1 MTKKS
6 IEEVKF
12 EEAEK
17 LAQWRVS
24 TNSQKKQRSRQM
36 KTIKLLKLQLE
47 NFKGIKELE
56 IDFQD
61 NTAIYGANASG
72 KTTILDAFTWLL
84 FDKDSTNK
92 KDFAIKTLDTEG
104 NAIHKLNHVVTAQLN
119 IDGEQIEL
127 SKKYMEK
134 WTKSKGKLEQELT
147 SHTTEYYID
156 EIKKK
161 ANEYKT
167 FISELLD
174 EELFKL
180 ITNPLYFNEQFDW
193 KKRRAMLI
201 KIAGDVTDTDVISS
215 DNSLADLSAF
225 LGKHSIEDKLI
236 QINEQRKNLR
246 KRLEL
251 IPELVNEATKAKHDV
266 TGLSPSDLSG
276 EIYVIE
282 DQINVYEGE
291 KTVLKNGGIQTEL
304 NKQKASIE
312 LELTKIKANEQ
323 KETQELLMSKKEE
336 IFSEQNKV
344 TDIENKITRMTNCIM
359 QDKGEIET
367 KQRELSKLG
376 MEWDSLQLEQ
386 FDEHRKTCP
395 TCKQEFPADHIS
407 DMVANFNQEKAEKIK
422 ENERLGKDNK
432 AEIVELEIE
441 IATLETDSVLSR
453 KEQKEIRTK
462 IALLDQQ
469 KIELEQ
475 QLKQVEN
482 STTYIEKQAEL
493 EMIEEKLRDE
503 KGSSVTAVAE
513 IQLKI
518 DELQAEVNDLKA
530 DLSKFDS
537 NKKQDKRIQE
547 LEEESAEKSA
557 MYNELEKGLYLIE
570 KFNKAK
576 CNLLEDKI
584 NSKFKYVSFKLFKT
598 QINGGIDEC
607 CETIY
612 NGVPYNSGLN
622 NAARINGGLDI
633 INALTEHVQVI
644 APVFIDNRESVTELI
659 DTESQLVSL
668 IVSESDKNL
677 RVEA

>member
-1 MTKKS
+1 
-6 IEEVKF
+6 
-12 EEAEK
+12 
-17 LAQWRVS
+17 
-24 TNSQKKQRSRQM
+24 M

-56 IDFQD
+56 IDFE
-61 NTAIYGANASG
+61 NSTSIYGANASG
-72 KTTILDAFTWLL
+72 KTTIIDAFTWLL

-92 KDFAIKTLDTEG
+92 KDFAIKTLDMEG
-104 NAIHKLNHVVTAQLN
+104 KVIHKLNHVVTAVLD

-161 ANEYKT
+161 ANEYKS

-201 KIAGDVTDTDVISS
+201 KIAGDVTDQEVIIA
-215 DNSLADLSAF
+215 DGSLKDLSTF

-251 IPELVNEATKAKHDV
+251 IPELVNEATKAKQDT
-266 TGLSPSDLSG
+266 TGLNQSDIKGELS
-276 EIYVIE
+276 VIE
-282 DQINVYEGE
+282 EQIQLIEQE
-291 KTVLKNGGIQTEL
+291 KNVLKSGGIQTEL
-304 NKQKASIE
+304 NKQKANIE

-323 KETQELLMSKKEE
+323 KEVQELLMSKKEE
-336 IFSEQNKV
+336 IFKERNELIDVKNRIGESTFLIQRK
-344 TDIENKITRMTNCIM
+344 
-359 QDKGEIET
+359 QGEIAT
-367 KQRELSKLG
+367 KQQELTKLG
-376 MEWDSLQLEQ
+376 KEWDVLQLEK
-386 FDEHRKTCP
+386 FDEHRKKCP
-395 TCKQEFPADHIS
+395 TCNQDFPAEHLSSMIEK
-407 DMVANFNQEKAEKIK
+407 FNQEKAEKIK
-422 ENERLGKDNK
+422 ENEAAGKSSKAVIEEIEGDIAELSFDNK
-432 AEIVELEIE
+432 ANDLELNNIDSKLEI
-441 IATLETDSVLSR
+441 
-453 KEQKEIRTK
+453 
-462 IALLDQQ
+462 
-469 KIELEQ
+469 LEQ
-475 QLKQVEN
+475 EKKALEHQLEQAEN
-482 STTYIEKQAEL
+482 STTYIEKQSEL

-503 KGSSVTAVAE
+503 KGSSITAVAE
-513 IQLKI
+513 IQIKI
-518 DELQAEVNDLKA
+518 DKLNAEASDLKA
-530 DLSKFDS
+530 DLAKFDS
-537 NKKQDKRIQE
+537 NQKQENRIHE
-547 LEEESAEKSA
+547 LEEEAAEKSA
-557 MYNELEKGLYLIE
+557 VYNELEKGLYLIE
-570 KFNKAK
+570 QFNKAK

-584 NSKFKYVSFKLFKT
+584 NSKFKYVSFKLFKI

-607 CETIY
+607 CETIF

-633 INALTEHVQVI
+633 INALTEHVQVL
-644 APVFIDNRESVTELI
+644 APIFVDNRESVTELI
-659 DTESQLVSL
+659 HTESQLVSL
-668 IVSESDKNL
+668 IVSEKDKNL

>member
-1 MTKKS
+1 
-6 IEEVKF
+6 
-12 EEAEK
+12 
-17 LAQWRVS
+17 
-24 TNSQKKQRSRQM
+24 M

-47 NFKGIKELE
+47 NFKGVKELE

-61 NTAIYGANASG
+61 NTSIYGANASG

-104 NAIHKLNHVVTAQLN
+104 NVIHKLNHVVTAVLN

-134 WTKSKGKLEQELT
+134 WTKSRGKLEQELT

-161 ANEYKT
+161 ANEYKS

-201 KIAGDVTDTDVISS
+201 KIAGDVTDDEVIIA
-215 DNSLADLSAF
+215 DDSLKDLSNF

-251 IPELVNEATKAKHDV
+251 IPELVNEATKAKQDT
-266 TGLSPSDLSG
+266 TGLNPSDIKGELS
-276 EIYVIE
+276 VIE
-282 DQINVYEGE
+282 EQIQLIEQE
-291 KTVLKNGGIQTEL
+291 KNVLKNGGIQTEL
-304 NKQKASIE
+304 NKQKANIE

-336 IFSEQNKV
+336 IFDERNELIDVNNRIGESTFLIQRK
-344 TDIENKITRMTNCIM
+344 
-359 QDKGEIET
+359 QGEIAT
-367 KQRELSKLG
+367 KQQELIKLG
-376 MEWDSLQLEQ
+376 KEWDTLQVER
-386 FDEHRKTCP
+386 FDEHRKSCP
-395 TCKQEFPADHIS
+395 TCGQDFPAEHLNSMIEK
-407 DMVANFNQEKAEKIK
+407 FNQEKAEKIK
-422 ENERLGKDNK
+422 ENEAAGKLSK
-432 AEIVELEIE
+432 AVIEEIEGDIAELSFDIKANELELNNIE
-441 IATLETDSVLSR
+441 SKLE
-453 KEQKEIRTK
+453 I
-462 IALLDQQ
+462 
-469 KIELEQ
+469 LEQ
-475 QLKQVEN
+475 EKIDLEHQLEQAEN
-482 STTYIEKQAEL
+482 STTYIEKQSEL

-503 KGSSVTAVAE
+503 KGSSITAVAE
-513 IQLKI
+513 IQIKI
-518 DELQAEVNDLKA
+518 DKLNAEASDLKA
-530 DLSKFDS
+530 DLAKFDS
-537 NKKQDKRIQE
+537 NQKQENRIQE
-547 LEEESAEKSA
+547 LEEEAAEKGA
-557 MYNELEKGLYLIE
+557 KYDELEMGLYLIE
-570 KFNKAK
+570 RFNKAK

-584 NSKFKYVSFKLFKT
+584 NGKFKYVSFKLFKT
-598 QINGGIDEC
+598 QVNGGIDEC
-607 CETIY
+607 CETIF

-633 INALTEHVQVI
+633 INALTEHVQVL
-644 APVFIDNRESVTELI
+644 APIFVDNRESVTELI

-668 IVSESDKNL
+668 IVSEKDKNL

>member
-1 MTKKS
+1 
-6 IEEVKF
+6 
-12 EEAEK
+12 
-17 LAQWRVS
+17 
-24 TNSQKKQRSRQM
+24 M
-36 KTIKLLKLQLE
+36 KTIKLLKLRLE

-61 NTAIYGANASG
+61 NTSIYGANASG

-104 NAIHKLNHVVTAQLN
+104 NVIHKLNHVVTAILD

-161 ANEYKT
+161 ANEYKS

-201 KIAGDVTDTDVISS
+201 KIAGDVTDAEVMSA
-215 DNSLADLSAF
+215 DNSLKDLSTF

-251 IPELVNEATKAKHDV
+251 IPELVNEATKAKQDT
-266 TGLSPSDLSG
+266 TGLNPSDLSG
-276 EIYVIE
+276 EISVIE
-282 DQINVYEGE
+282 EQIQLIEQE
-291 KTVLKNGGIQTEL
+291 KITLKNGGMQTEL
-304 NKQKASIE
+304 NKQKANIE
-312 LELTKIKANEQ
+312 LELTKIKAKEQ
-323 KETQELLMSKKEE
+323 REVQELLMSKKEE
-336 IFSEQNKV
+336 IFTERDEIINV
-344 TDIENKITRMTNCIM
+344 ENEIAGITFLIQRK
-359 QDKGEIET
+359 QGEIAT
-367 KQRELSKLG
+367 KQQELTRLAK
-376 MEWDSLQLEQ
+376 EWDGLQLEQ
-386 FDEHRKTCP
+386 FDEHCKKCP
-395 TCKQEFPADHIS
+395 TCNQDFPAEHLNS
-407 DMVANFNQEKAEKIK
+407 MMEKFNQEKAEKIK
-422 ENERLGKDNK
+422 ANESAGISNK
-432 AEIVELEIE
+432 ASIDELEADIAELTLDIKNLEMESNTIQSKLE
-441 IATLETDSVLSR
+441 ILE
-453 KEQKEIRTK
+453 
-462 IALLDQQ
+462 QQ
-469 KIELEQ
+469 KLDLEQ
-475 QLKQVEN
+475 QLKQTKN
-482 STTYIEKQAEL
+482 SIEYIEKQAEL
-493 EMIEEKLRDE
+493 ETIEEKLRDE
-503 KGSSVTAVAE
+503 KSSSITAVAE
-513 IQLKI
+513 IQIKI
-518 DELQAEVNDLKA
+518 DKLNAEASDLKA
-530 DLSKFDS
+530 DLAKFDS
-537 NKKQDKRIQE
+537 NQKQENRIQE
-547 LEEESAEKSA
+547 LEEEAAEKGA
-557 MYNELEKGLYLIE
+557 KYDELEMGLYLIE
-570 KFNKAK
+570 RFNKAK

-584 NSKFKYVSFKLFKT
+584 NSKFQYVSFKLFKT
-598 QINGGIDEC
+598 QINGGVEEC

-633 INALTEHVQVI
+633 INALTEHVQVRATI
-644 APVFIDNRESVTELI
+644 FVDNRESVTELI
-659 DTESQLVSL
+659 HTESQLVSL

-677 RVEA
+677 RVGA

>member
-1 MTKKS
+1 
-6 IEEVKF
+6 
-12 EEAEK
+12 
-17 LAQWRVS
+17 
-24 TNSQKKQRSRQM
+24 M

-61 NTAIYGANASG
+61 NTSIYGANASG

-104 NAIHKLNHVVTAQLN
+104 NIIHKLNHVVTAVLN

-134 WTKSKGKLEQELT
+134 WTKSRGKLEQELT

-161 ANEYKT
+161 ANEYKS

-201 KIAGDVTDTDVISS
+201 KIAGDVTDDEVISA
-215 DNSLADLSAF
+215 DDSLKDLSTF

-251 IPELVNEATKAKHDV
+251 IPELVNEATKAKQDT
-266 TGLSPSDLSG
+266 TGLNQSDIKGELS
-276 EIYVIE
+276 VIE
-282 DQINVYEGE
+282 EQIQLIEQE
-291 KTVLKNGGIQTEL
+291 KNVLKSGGIQTEL
-304 NKQKASIE
+304 NKQKANIE

-323 KETQELLMSKKEE
+323 KEVQELLMSKKEE
-336 IFSEQNKV
+336 IFKERNELIDVKNRIGESTFLIQRK
-344 TDIENKITRMTNCIM
+344 
-359 QDKGEIET
+359 QGEIAT
-367 KQRELSKLG
+367 KQQELTKLG
-376 MEWDSLQLEQ
+376 KEWDVLQLEK
-386 FDEHRKTCP
+386 FDEHRKKCP
-395 TCKQEFPADHIS
+395 TCNQDFPAEHLSSMIEK
-407 DMVANFNQEKAEKIK
+407 FNQEKAEKIK
-422 ENERLGKDNK
+422 ENEAAGKSSKAVIEEIEGDIAELSFDNK
-432 AEIVELEIE
+432 ANDLELNNIDSKLEI
-441 IATLETDSVLSR
+441 
-453 KEQKEIRTK
+453 
-462 IALLDQQ
+462 
-469 KIELEQ
+469 LEQ
-475 QLKQVEN
+475 EKKALEHQLEQAEN
-482 STTYIEKQAEL
+482 STTYIEKQSEL

-503 KGSSVTAVAE
+503 KGSSITAVAE
-513 IQLKI
+513 IQIKI
-518 DELQAEVNDLKA
+518 DKLNAEASDLKA
-530 DLSKFDS
+530 DLAKFDS
-537 NKKQDKRIQE
+537 NQKQENRIHE
-547 LEEESAEKSA
+547 LEEEAAEKSA
-557 MYNELEKGLYLIE
+557 VYNELEKGLYLIE
-570 KFNKAK
+570 QFNKAK

-584 NSKFKYVSFKLFKT
+584 NSKFKYVSFKLFKI

-607 CETIY
+607 CETIF

-633 INALTEHVQVI
+633 INALTEHVQVRATI
-644 APVFIDNRESVTELI
+644 FVDNRESVTELI
-659 DTESQLVSL
+659 HTESQLVSL

-677 RVEA
+677 RVGELI

>member
-1 MTKKS
+1 
-6 IEEVKF
+6 
-12 EEAEK
+12 
-17 LAQWRVS
+17 
-24 TNSQKKQRSRQM
+24 M

-56 IDFQD
+56 IDFE
-61 NTAIYGANASG
+61 NSTSIYGANASG

-104 NAIHKLNHVVTAQLN
+104 NVIHKLNHVVTAVLN

-134 WTKSKGKLEQELT
+134 WTKSRGKLEQELT

-161 ANEYKT
+161 ANEYKS

-201 KIAGDVTDTDVISS
+201 KIAGDVTDAEVMSAD
-215 DNSLADLSAF
+215 DSLKDLSIF

-251 IPELVNEATKAKHDV
+251 IPELVNEATKAKQDT
-266 TGLSPSDLSG
+266 TGLNPSDLTG
-276 EIYVIE
+276 ELKVIE
-282 DQINVYEGE
+282 EQIQLIEQE
-291 KTVLKNGGIQTEL
+291 KIVLQNGGIQTEL
-304 NKQKASIE
+304 NKQKANIE

-336 IFSEQNKV
+336 IFDERNELIDVNNRIGESTFLIQRK
-344 TDIENKITRMTNCIM
+344 
-359 QDKGEIET
+359 QGEIAT
-367 KQRELSKLG
+367 KQQELIKLG
-376 MEWDSLQLEQ
+376 KEWDTLQVER
-386 FDEHRKTCP
+386 FDEHRKSCP
-395 TCKQEFPADHIS
+395 TCGQDFPAEHLNSMIEK
-407 DMVANFNQEKAEKIK
+407 FNQEKAEKIK
-422 ENERLGKDNK
+422 ENEAAGKSSK
-432 AEIVELEIE
+432 AVIEETEGDIAELSFDIKANELELNNIE
-441 IATLETDSVLSR
+441 SKLE
-453 KEQKEIRTK
+453 I
-462 IALLDQQ
+462 
-469 KIELEQ
+469 LEQ
-475 QLKQVEN
+475 EKIDLEHQLEQAEN
-482 STTYIEKQAEL
+482 STTYIEKQSEL

-503 KGSSVTAVAE
+503 KGSSITAVAE
-513 IQLKI
+513 IQIKI
-518 DELQAEVNDLKA
+518 DKLNAEASDLKA
-530 DLSKFDS
+530 DLAKFDS
-537 NKKQDKRIQE
+537 NQKQENRIHE
-547 LEEESAEKSA
+547 LEEEAAEKSA
-557 MYNELEKGLYLIE
+557 VYNELEKGLYLIE
-570 KFNKAK
+570 QFNKAK

-584 NSKFKYVSFKLFKT
+584 NSKFKYVSFKLFKI

-607 CETIY
+607 CETIF

-633 INALTEHVQVI
+633 INALTEHVQVL
-644 APVFIDNRESVTELI
+644 APIFVDNRESVTELI
-659 DTESQLVSL
+659 HTESQLVSL
-668 IVSESDKNL
+668 IVSESDENL

>member
-1 MTKKS
+1 
-6 IEEVKF
+6 
-12 EEAEK
+12 
-17 LAQWRVS
+17 
-24 TNSQKKQRSRQM
+24 M

-61 NTAIYGANASG
+61 NISIYGANASG

-92 KDFAIKTLDTEG
+92 KDFAIKTLDTSG
-104 NAIHKLNHVVTAQLN
+104 NVIHKLNHVVTAQLN

-161 ANEYKT
+161 ANEYKA

-215 DNSLADLSAF
+215 DSSLTELSAL

-251 IPELVNEATKAKHDV
+251 IPELVNEATKAKQDV

-282 DQINVYEGE
+282 DQINVYEDE
-291 KTVLKNGGIQTEL
+291 KAVLKTGGLQTEL
-304 NKQKASIE
+304 NKQKANIE

-323 KETQELLMSKKEE
+323 KEVQELLMNKKEE
-336 IFSEQNKV
+336 IFSERNKL
-344 TDIENKITRMTNCIM
+344 TDIENKITRMANCIM
-359 QDKGEIET
+359 QDKGEIAT
-367 KQRELSKLG
+367 KQQELNKLG
-376 MEWDSLQLEQ
+376 TEWDSLQLEQ
-386 FDEHRKTCP
+386 FDEHRMTCP
-395 TCKQEFPADHIS
+395 TCKQEFPAEQINELIS
-407 DMVANFNQEKAEKIK
+407 RFNQEKAEKIK
-422 ENERLGKDNK
+422 ENERLGKETKTKIN
-432 AEIVELEIE
+432 ELENEIE
-441 IATLETDSVLSR
+441 SLETDIENCR
-453 KEQKEIRTK
+453 KEQEAFQTNLE
-462 IALLDQQ
+462 LLEQQ
-469 KIELEQ
+469 KIELD
-475 QLKQVEN
+475 QLLQQVEN

-644 APVFIDNRESVTELI
+644 APIFVDNRESVTELI
-659 DTESQLVSL
+659 DTESQLISL

>member
-1 MTKKS
+1 
-6 IEEVKF
+6 
-12 EEAEK
+12 
-17 LAQWRVS
+17 
-24 TNSQKKQRSRQM
+24 M

-47 NFKGIKELE
+47 NFKGVKELE

-61 NTAIYGANASG
+61 NTSIYGANASG

-104 NAIHKLNHVVTAQLN
+104 NVIHKLNHVVTAVLN

-134 WTKSKGKLEQELT
+134 WTKSRGKPEQELT

-161 ANEYKT
+161 ANEYKS

-201 KIAGDVTDTDVISS
+201 KIAGDVTDAEVMSAD
-215 DNSLADLSAF
+215 DSLKDLSIF

-251 IPELVNEATKAKHDV
+251 IPELVNEATKAKQDV
-266 TGLSPSDLSG
+266 TGLNPSDIKGELS
-276 EIYVIE
+276 VIE
-282 DQINVYEGE
+282 EQIQLIEQE
-291 KTVLKNGGIQTEL
+291 KISLKNGGIQTEL
-304 NKQKASIE
+304 NKQKANIE

-336 IFSEQNKV
+336 IFKERNELIDVKNRIGESTFLIQRK
-344 TDIENKITRMTNCIM
+344 
-359 QDKGEIET
+359 QGEIAT
-367 KQRELSKLG
+367 KQQELTKLG
-376 MEWDSLQLEQ
+376 KEWDVLQLEK
-386 FDEHRKTCP
+386 FDEHRKKCP
-395 TCKQEFPADHIS
+395 TCNQDFPAEHLSSMIEK
-407 DMVANFNQEKAEKIK
+407 FNQEKAEKIK
-422 ENERLGKDNK
+422 ENEAAGKSSKAVIEEIEGDIAELSFDNK
-432 AEIVELEIE
+432 ANDLELNNIDSKLEI
-441 IATLETDSVLSR
+441 
-453 KEQKEIRTK
+453 
-462 IALLDQQ
+462 
-469 KIELEQ
+469 LEQ
-475 QLKQVEN
+475 EKKALEHQLEQAEN
-482 STTYIEKQAEL
+482 STTYIEKQSEL

-503 KGSSVTAVAE
+503 KGSSINAVAE
-513 IQLKI
+513 IQIKI
-518 DELQAEVNDLKA
+518 DKLNAEASDLKA
-530 DLSKFDS
+530 DLAKFDS
-537 NKKQDKRIQE
+537 NQKQENRIQE
-547 LEEESAEKSA
+547 LEEEAAEKGA
-557 MYNELEKGLYLIE
+557 KYDELEMGLYLIE
-570 KFNKAK
+570 RFNKAK

-633 INALTEHVQVI
+633 INALTEHVQVRATI
-644 APVFIDNRESVTELI
+644 FVDNRESVTELI

-668 IVSESDKNL
+668 IVSERDKNL

>member
-1 MTKKS
+1 
-6 IEEVKF
+6 
-12 EEAEK
+12 
-17 LAQWRVS
+17 
-24 TNSQKKQRSRQM
+24 M

-61 NTAIYGANASG
+61 NTSIYGANASG

-104 NAIHKLNHVVTAQLN
+104 NVIHKLNHVVTAVLN

-134 WTKSKGKLEQELT
+134 WTKSRGKPEQELT

-161 ANEYKT
+161 ANEYKS

-201 KIAGDVTDTDVISS
+201 KIAGDVTDAEVMSAD
-215 DNSLADLSAF
+215 DSLKDLSIF

-251 IPELVNEATKAKHDV
+251 IPELVNEATKAKQDV
-266 TGLSPSDLSG
+266 TGLNPSDIKGELS
-276 EIYVIE
+276 VIE
-282 DQINVYEGE
+282 EQIQLIEQE
-291 KTVLKNGGIQTEL
+291 KISLKNGGIQTEL
-304 NKQKASIE
+304 NKQKANIE

-336 IFSEQNKV
+336 IFKERNELIDVKNRIGESTFLIQRK
-344 TDIENKITRMTNCIM
+344 
-359 QDKGEIET
+359 QGEIAT
-367 KQRELSKLG
+367 KQQELTKLG
-376 MEWDSLQLEQ
+376 KEWDVLQLEK
-386 FDEHRKTCP
+386 FDEHRKKCP
-395 TCKQEFPADHIS
+395 TCNQDFPAEHLSSMIEK
-407 DMVANFNQEKAEKIK
+407 FNQEKAEKIK
-422 ENERLGKDNK
+422 ENEAAGKSSKAVIEEIEGDIAELSFDNK
-432 AEIVELEIE
+432 ANDLELNNIDSKLEI
-441 IATLETDSVLSR
+441 
-453 KEQKEIRTK
+453 
-462 IALLDQQ
+462 
-469 KIELEQ
+469 LEQ
-475 QLKQVEN
+475 EKKALEHQLEQAEN
-482 STTYIEKQAEL
+482 STTYIEKQSEL

-503 KGSSVTAVAE
+503 KGSSITAVAE
-513 IQLKI
+513 IQIKI
-518 DELQAEVNDLKA
+518 DKLNAEASDLKA
-530 DLSKFDS
+530 DLAKFDS
-537 NKKQDKRIQE
+537 NQKQENRIQE
-547 LEEESAEKSA
+547 LEEEAAEKGTK
-557 MYNELEKGLYLIE
+557 YDELEMGLYLIE
-570 KFNKAK
+570 RFNKAK

-633 INALTEHVQVI
+633 INALTEHVQVL
-644 APVFIDNRESVTELI
+644 APIFVDNRESVTELI

-668 IVSESDKNL
+668 IVSEKDKNL

>member
-1 MTKKS
+1 
-6 IEEVKF
+6 
-12 EEAEK
+12 
-17 LAQWRVS
+17 
-24 TNSQKKQRSRQM
+24 M

-61 NTAIYGANASG
+61 NTSIYGANASG

-104 NAIHKLNHVVTAQLN
+104 NIIHKLNHVVTAVLN

-134 WTKSKGKLEQELT
+134 WTKSRGKLEQELT

-161 ANEYKT
+161 ANEYKS

-201 KIAGDVTDTDVISS
+201 KIAGDVTDDEVISA
-215 DNSLADLSAF
+215 DDSLKDLSTF

-251 IPELVNEATKAKHDV
+251 IPELINEATKAKQDT
-266 TGLSPSDLSG
+266 TGLNQSDIKGELS
-276 EIYVIE
+276 VIE
-282 DQINVYEGE
+282 EQIQLIEQE
-291 KTVLKNGGIQTEL
+291 KNVLKSGGIQTEL
-304 NKQKASIE
+304 NKQKANIE

-323 KETQELLMSKKEE
+323 KEVQELLMSKKEE
-336 IFSEQNKV
+336 IFKERNELIDVKNRIGESTFLIQRK
-344 TDIENKITRMTNCIM
+344 
-359 QDKGEIET
+359 QGEIAT
-367 KQRELSKLG
+367 KQQELTKLG
-376 MEWDSLQLEQ
+376 KEWDVLQLEK
-386 FDEHRKTCP
+386 FDEHRKKCP
-395 TCKQEFPADHIS
+395 TCNQDFPAEHLSSMIEK
-407 DMVANFNQEKAEKIK
+407 FNQEKAEKIK
-422 ENERLGKDNK
+422 ENEAAGKSSKAVIEEIEGDIAELSFDNK
-432 AEIVELEIE
+432 ANDLELNNIDSKLEI
-441 IATLETDSVLSR
+441 
-453 KEQKEIRTK
+453 
-462 IALLDQQ
+462 
-469 KIELEQ
+469 LEQ
-475 QLKQVEN
+475 EKKALEHQLEQAEN
-482 STTYIEKQAEL
+482 STTYIEKQSEL

-503 KGSSVTAVAE
+503 KGSSITAVAE
-513 IQLKI
+513 IQIKI
-518 DELQAEVNDLKA
+518 DKLNAEASDLKA
-530 DLSKFDS
+530 DLAKFDS
-537 NKKQDKRIQE
+537 NQKQENRIHE
-547 LEEESAEKSA
+547 LEEEAAEKSA
-557 MYNELEKGLYLIE
+557 VYNELEKGLYLIE
-570 KFNKAK
+570 QFNKSK

-607 CETIY
+607 CETVY
-612 NGVPYNSGLN
+612 SGVPYNSGLN

-633 INALTEHVQVI
+633 INALTEHVQTRATIFV
-644 APVFIDNRESVTELI
+644 DNRESVTELI

>member
-1 MTKKS
+1 
-6 IEEVKF
+6 
-12 EEAEK
+12 
-17 LAQWRVS
+17 
-24 TNSQKKQRSRQM
+24 M
-36 KTIKLLKLQLE
+36 KTIKLLKVQLE

-61 NTAIYGANASG
+61 NTSIYGANASG

-92 KDFAIKTLDTEG
+92 KDFAIKTLGAEG
-104 NAIHKLNHVVTAQLN
+104 NVIHKLNHVVTAV
-119 IDGEQIEL
+119 IDVDDEQVEL

-134 WTKSKGKLEQELT
+134 WTKSRGKLEQELT

-161 ANEYKT
+161 ANEYKS

-201 KIAGDVTDTDVISS
+201 KIAGDVTDAEVMSAD
-215 DNSLADLSAF
+215 DSLKDLRIF

-251 IPELVNEATKAKHDV
+251 IPELVNEASKAKQDT
-266 TGLSPSDLSG
+266 TGLNPSDLSG
-276 EIYVIE
+276 ELTVIE
-282 DQINVYEGE
+282 EQIQLIEQE
-291 KTVLKNGGIQTEL
+291 KITLKNGGIQTEL
-304 NKQKASIE
+304 NKQKANIE

-323 KETQELLMSKKEE
+323 KEVQEQLMNKKEE
-336 IFSEQNKV
+336 IFTERNGLKNV
-344 TDIENKITRMTNCIM
+344 EN
-359 QDKGEIET
+359 EIVESAFLIQRKQEELAT
-367 KQRELSKLG
+367 KHQELIKLG
-376 MEWDSLQLEQ
+376 NEWDTLQVER
-386 FDEHRKTCP
+386 FDEHRKSCP
-395 TCKQEFPADHIS
+395 TCGQDFPSNHLNSMIEK
-407 DMVANFNQEKAEKIK
+407 FNQEKAEKIK
-422 ENERLGKDNK
+422 ANELAGKSTKDEINQIETDITEIEFKINNQYKNK
-432 AEIVELEIE
+432 QTEFQSKLEI
-441 IATLETDSVLSR
+441 
-453 KEQKEIRTK
+453 
-462 IALLDQQ
+462 LDQQ
-469 KIELEQ
+469 KAELES

-482 STTYIEKQAEL
+482 STTYIEKQSEL

-503 KGSSVTAVAE
+503 KGSSITAVAE
-513 IQLKI
+513 IQIKI
-518 DELQAEVNDLKA
+518 DKLNAEASDLKA
-530 DLSKFDS
+530 DLAKFDS
-537 NKKQDKRIQE
+537 NQKQENRIQE
-547 LEEESAEKSA
+547 LEEEAAEKGTK
-557 MYNELEKGLYLIE
+557 YDELEMGLYLIE
-570 KFNKAK
+570 RFNKAK

-633 INALTEHVQVI
+633 INALTEHVQVL
-644 APVFIDNRESVTELI
+644 APIFVDNRESVTELI

-668 IVSESDKNL
+668 IVSEKDKNL

>member
-1 MTKKS
+1 
-6 IEEVKF
+6 
-12 EEAEK
+12 
-17 LAQWRVS
+17 
-24 TNSQKKQRSRQM
+24 M

-61 NTAIYGANASG
+61 NTSIYGANASG

-104 NAIHKLNHVVTAQLN
+104 NIIHKLNHVVTAVLN

-134 WTKSKGKLEQELT
+134 WTKSRGKLEQELT

-161 ANEYKT
+161 ANEYKS

-201 KIAGDVTDTDVISS
+201 KIAGDVTDDEVISA
-215 DNSLADLSAF
+215 DDSLKDLSTF

-251 IPELVNEATKAKHDV
+251 IPELINEATKAKQDT
-266 TGLSPSDLSG
+266 TGLNQSDIKGELS
-276 EIYVIE
+276 VIE
-282 DQINVYEGE
+282 EQIQLIEQE
-291 KTVLKNGGIQTEL
+291 KNVLKSGGIQTEL
-304 NKQKASIE
+304 NKQKANIE

-323 KETQELLMSKKEE
+323 KEVQELLMSKKEE
-336 IFSEQNKV
+336 IFKERNELIDVKNRIGESTFLIQRK
-344 TDIENKITRMTNCIM
+344 
-359 QDKGEIET
+359 QGEIAT
-367 KQRELSKLG
+367 KQQELTKLG
-376 MEWDSLQLEQ
+376 KEWDVLQLEK
-386 FDEHRKTCP
+386 FDEHRKKCP
-395 TCKQEFPADHIS
+395 TCNQDFPAEHLSSMIEK
-407 DMVANFNQEKAEKIK
+407 FNQEKAEKIK
-422 ENERLGKDNK
+422 ENEAAGKSSKAVIEEIEGDIAELSFDNK
-432 AEIVELEIE
+432 ANDLELNNIDSKLEI
-441 IATLETDSVLSR
+441 
-453 KEQKEIRTK
+453 
-462 IALLDQQ
+462 
-469 KIELEQ
+469 LEQ
-475 QLKQVEN
+475 EKKALEHQLEQAEN
-482 STTYIEKQAEL
+482 STTYIEKQSEL

-503 KGSSVTAVAE
+503 KGSSITAVAE
-513 IQLKI
+513 IQIKI
-518 DELQAEVNDLKA
+518 DKLNAEASDLKA
-530 DLSKFDS
+530 DLAKFDS
-537 NKKQDKRIQE
+537 NQKQENRIHE
-547 LEEESAEKSA
+547 LEEEAAEKSA
-557 MYNELEKGLYLIE
+557 VYNELEKGLYLIE
-570 KFNKAK
+570 QFNKAK

-633 INALTEHVQVI
+633 INALTEHVQVRATI
-644 APVFIDNRESVTELI
+644 FVDNRESVTELI
-659 DTESQLVSL
+659 HTELQLVSL

>member
-1 MTKKS
+1 
-6 IEEVKF
+6 
-12 EEAEK
+12 
-17 LAQWRVS
+17 
-24 TNSQKKQRSRQM
+24 M

-47 NFKGIKELE
+47 NFKGVKELE

-61 NTAIYGANASG
+61 NTSIYGANASG

-104 NAIHKLNHVVTAQLN
+104 NVIHKLNHVVTAVLN

-134 WTKSKGKLEQELT
+134 WTKSRGKLEQELT

-161 ANEYKT
+161 ANEYKS

-201 KIAGDVTDTDVISS
+201 KIAGDVTDDEVIIA
-215 DNSLADLSAF
+215 DDSLKDLSNF

-251 IPELVNEATKAKHDV
+251 IPELVNEATKAKQDT
-266 TGLSPSDLSG
+266 TGLNPSDIKGELS
-276 EIYVIE
+276 VIE
-282 DQINVYEGE
+282 EQIQLIEQE
-291 KTVLKNGGIQTEL
+291 KNVLKNGGIQTEL
-304 NKQKASIE
+304 NKQKANIE

-336 IFSEQNKV
+336 IFDERNELIDVNNRIGESTFLIQRK
-344 TDIENKITRMTNCIM
+344 
-359 QDKGEIET
+359 QGEIAT
-367 KQRELSKLG
+367 KQQELIKLG
-376 MEWDSLQLEQ
+376 KEWDTLQVER
-386 FDEHRKTCP
+386 FDEHRKSCP
-395 TCKQEFPADHIS
+395 TCGQDFPAEHLNSMIEK
-407 DMVANFNQEKAEKIK
+407 FNQEKAEKIK
-422 ENERLGKDNK
+422 ENEAAGKLSK
-432 AEIVELEIE
+432 AVIEEIEGDIAELSFDIKANELELNNIE
-441 IATLETDSVLSR
+441 SKLE
-453 KEQKEIRTK
+453 I
-462 IALLDQQ
+462 
-469 KIELEQ
+469 LEQ
-475 QLKQVEN
+475 EKIDLEHQLEQAEN
-482 STTYIEKQAEL
+482 STTYIEKQSEL

-503 KGSSVTAVAE
+503 KGSSITAVAE
-513 IQLKI
+513 IQIKI
-518 DELQAEVNDLKA
+518 DKLNAEASDLKA
-530 DLSKFDS
+530 DLAKFDS
-537 NKKQDKRIQE
+537 NQKQENRIQE
-547 LEEESAEKSA
+547 LEEEAAEKGA
-557 MYNELEKGLYLIE
+557 KYDELEMGLYLIE
-570 KFNKAK
+570 RFNKAK

-584 NSKFKYVSFKLFKT
+584 NGKFKYVSFKLFKT

-607 CETIY
+607 CETIF

-633 INALTEHVQVI
+633 INALTEHVQVL
-644 APVFIDNRESVTELI
+644 APIFVDNRESVTELI

-668 IVSESDKNL
+668 IVSEKDKNL

>member
-1 MTKKS
+1 
-6 IEEVKF
+6 
-12 EEAEK
+12 
-17 LAQWRVS
+17 
-24 TNSQKKQRSRQM
+24 M
-36 KTIKLLKLQLE
+36 KTIKLLKVQLE

-61 NTAIYGANASG
+61 NTSIYGANASG

-92 KDFAIKTLDTEG
+92 KDFAIKTLGAEG
-104 NAIHKLNHVVTAQLN
+104 NVIHKLNHVVTAV
-119 IDGEQIEL
+119 IDVDDEQVEL

-134 WTKSKGKLEQELT
+134 WTKSRGKQEQELT

-161 ANEYKT
+161 ANEYKS

-201 KIAGDVTDTDVISS
+201 KIAGDVTDAEVMSAD
-215 DNSLADLSAF
+215 DSLKDLSIF

-251 IPELVNEATKAKHDV
+251 IPELVNEATKAKQDT
-266 TGLSPSDLSG
+266 TGLNPSDLTG
-276 EIYVIE
+276 ELKVIE
-282 DQINVYEGE
+282 EQIQLIEQE
-291 KTVLKNGGIQTEL
+291 KIVLQNGGIQTEL
-304 NKQKASIE
+304 NKQKANIE

-336 IFSEQNKV
+336 IFDERNELIDVNNRIGESTFLIQRK
-344 TDIENKITRMTNCIM
+344 
-359 QDKGEIET
+359 QGEIAT
-367 KQRELSKLG
+367 KQQELIKLG
-376 MEWDSLQLEQ
+376 KEWDTLQVER
-386 FDEHRKTCP
+386 FDEHRKSCP
-395 TCKQEFPADHIS
+395 TCGQDFPAEHLNSMIEK
-407 DMVANFNQEKAEKIK
+407 FNQEKAEKIK
-422 ENERLGKDNK
+422 ENEAAGKSSK
-432 AEIVELEIE
+432 AVIEETEGDIAELSFDIKANELELNNIE
-441 IATLETDSVLSR
+441 SKLE
-453 KEQKEIRTK
+453 I
-462 IALLDQQ
+462 
-469 KIELEQ
+469 LEQ
-475 QLKQVEN
+475 EKIDLEHQLEQAEN
-482 STTYIEKQAEL
+482 STTYIEKQSEL

-503 KGSSVTAVAE
+503 KGSSITAVAE
-513 IQLKI
+513 IQIKI
-518 DELQAEVNDLKA
+518 DKLNAEASDLKA
-530 DLSKFDS
+530 DLAKFDS
-537 NKKQDKRIQE
+537 NQKQENRIQE
-547 LEEESAEKSA
+547 LEEEAAEKGA
-557 MYNELEKGLYLIE
+557 KYDELEMGLYLIE
-570 KFNKAK
+570 RFNKAK

-633 INALTEHVQVI
+633 INALTEHVQVRATI
-644 APVFIDNRESVTELI
+644 FVDNRESVTELI

-668 IVSESDKNL
+668 IVTESDKNL
-677 RVEA
+677 RVGGLI

>member
-1 MTKKS
+1 
-6 IEEVKF
+6 
-12 EEAEK
+12 
-17 LAQWRVS
+17 
-24 TNSQKKQRSRQM
+24 M

-56 IDFQD
+56 IDFE
-61 NTAIYGANASG
+61 NSTSIYGANASG
-72 KTTILDAFTWLL
+72 KTTIIDSFTWLL

-92 KDFAIKTLDTEG
+92 KDFAIKTLDMEG
-104 NAIHKLNHVVTAQLN
+104 KVIHKLNHVVTAVLD

-161 ANEYKT
+161 ANEYKS

-201 KIAGDVTDTDVISS
+201 KIAGDVTDQEVIIA
-215 DNSLADLSAF
+215 DGSLKDLSTF

-251 IPELVNEATKAKHDV
+251 IPELVNEATKAKQDV
-266 TGLSPSDLSG
+266 TGLNPSDLSG
-276 EIYVIE
+276 ELKVIE
-282 DQINVYEGE
+282 EQIQLIEQE
-291 KTVLKNGGIQTEL
+291 KIVLQNGGIQTEL
-304 NKQKASIE
+304 NKQKANIE

-336 IFSEQNKV
+336 IFEERNELIDVNNRIGESTFLIQRK
-344 TDIENKITRMTNCIM
+344 
-359 QDKGEIET
+359 QGEIAT
-367 KQRELSKLG
+367 KQQELIKLG
-376 MEWDSLQLEQ
+376 KEWDTLQVER
-386 FDEHRKTCP
+386 FDEHRKSCP
-395 TCKQEFPADHIS
+395 TCGQDFPAEHLNSMIEK
-407 DMVANFNQEKAEKIK
+407 FNQEKAEKIK
-422 ENERLGKDNK
+422 ENEAAGKSSK
-432 AEIVELEIE
+432 AVIEETEGDIAELSFDIKANELELNNIE
-441 IATLETDSVLSR
+441 SKLE
-453 KEQKEIRTK
+453 I
-462 IALLDQQ
+462 
-469 KIELEQ
+469 LEQ
-475 QLKQVEN
+475 EKIDLEHQLEQAEN
-482 STTYIEKQAEL
+482 STTYIEKQSEL

-503 KGSSVTAVAE
+503 KGSSITAVAE
-513 IQLKI
+513 IQIKI
-518 DELQAEVNDLKA
+518 DKLNAEASDLKA
-530 DLSKFDS
+530 DLAKFDS
-537 NKKQDKRIQE
+537 NQKQENRIQE
-547 LEEESAEKSA
+547 LEEEAAEKGA
-557 MYNELEKGLYLIE
+557 KYDELEMGLYLIE
-570 KFNKAK
+570 RFNKAK

-584 NSKFKYVSFKLFKT
+584 NGKFKYVSFKLFKT

-633 INALTEHVQVI
+633 INALTEHVQVL
-644 APVFIDNRESVTELI
+644 APIFVDNRESVTELI

-668 IVSESDKNL
+668 IVSERDKNL

>member
-1 MTKKS
+1 
-6 IEEVKF
+6 
-12 EEAEK
+12 
-17 LAQWRVS
+17 
-24 TNSQKKQRSRQM
+24 M

-84 FDKDSTNK
+84 FDKDSANK
-92 KDFAIKTLDTEG
+92 KDFAIKTLDTSG
-104 NAIHKLNHVVTAQLN
+104 NVIHKLNHVVTAQLN

-161 ANEYKT
+161 ANEYKA

-193 KKRRAMLI
+193 KKRRTMLI

-215 DNSLADLSAF
+215 DSSLTDLSAF

-251 IPELVNEATKAKHDV
+251 IPELINEATKAKQDT
-266 TGLSPSDLSG
+266 TGLNPSDIQA

-282 DQINVYEGE
+282 DQINVCEDE
-291 KTVLKNGGIQTEL
+291 KAVLKNGGIQTEL
-304 NKQKASIE
+304 NKQKANIE

-359 QDKGEIET
+359 QDKGEIAT

-376 MEWDSLQLEQ
+376 MEWDSLQLER

-395 TCKQEFPADHIS
+395 TCKQEFPADRIS

-503 KGSSVTAVAE
+503 KGSSVTAVAD

-518 DELQAEVNDLKA
+518 DELQTEANDLKA

-547 LEEESAEKSA
+547 LEEESAEKGA

-570 KFNKAK
+570 QFNKTK

-607 CETIY
+607 CETIF

-644 APVFIDNRESVTELI
+644 APIFVDNRESVTEII
-659 DTESQLVSL
+659 DTESQLISL

>member
-1 MTKKS
+1 
-6 IEEVKF
+6 
-12 EEAEK
+12 
-17 LAQWRVS
+17 
-24 TNSQKKQRSRQM
+24 M

-56 IDFQD
+56 IDFE
-61 NTAIYGANASG
+61 NSTSIYGANASG
-72 KTTILDAFTWLL
+72 KTTIIDAFTWLL

-92 KDFAIKTLDTEG
+92 KDFAIKTLDMEG
-104 NAIHKLNHVVTAQLN
+104 KVIHKLNHVVTAV
-119 IDGEQIEL
+119 IDVDGEQVEL

-134 WTKSKGKLEQELT
+134 WTKSRGKLEQELT

-161 ANEYKT
+161 ANEYKS

-201 KIAGDVTDTDVISS
+201 KIAGDVTDAEVTSAD
-215 DNSLADLSAF
+215 DSLKDLSIF

-251 IPELVNEATKAKHDV
+251 IPELVNEATKAKQDV
-266 TGLSPSDLSG
+266 TGLNPSDIKGELS
-276 EIYVIE
+276 VIE
-282 DQINVYEGE
+282 EQIQFIEQE
-291 KTVLKNGGIQTEL
+291 KNVLKNGGIQTEL
-304 NKQKASIE
+304 NKQKANIE

-336 IFSEQNKV
+336 IFEERNELIDVNNRIGESTFLIQRK
-344 TDIENKITRMTNCIM
+344 
-359 QDKGEIET
+359 QGEIAT
-367 KQRELSKLG
+367 KQQELTKLG
-376 MEWDSLQLEQ
+376 KEWDVLQVEK
-386 FDEHRKTCP
+386 FDEHRKKCP
-395 TCKQEFPADHIS
+395 TCNQDFPAEHLSSMIEK
-407 DMVANFNQEKAEKIK
+407 FNQEKAEKIK
-422 ENERLGKDNK
+422 ENEAAGKSSK
-432 AEIVELEIE
+432 AVIEETEGDIAELSFDIKANELELNNIE
-441 IATLETDSVLSR
+441 SKLE
-453 KEQKEIRTK
+453 I
-462 IALLDQQ
+462 
-469 KIELEQ
+469 LEQ
-475 QLKQVEN
+475 EKTALEHQLEQAEN
-482 STTYIEKQAEL
+482 STTYIEKQSEL

-503 KGSSVTAVAE
+503 KGSSITAVAE
-513 IQLKI
+513 IQIKI
-518 DELQAEVNDLKA
+518 DKLNAEASDLKA
-530 DLSKFDS
+530 DLAKFDS
-537 NKKQDKRIQE
+537 NQKQENRIQE
-547 LEEESAEKSA
+547 LEEEAAEKGA
-557 MYNELEKGLYLIE
+557 KYDELEMGLYLIE
-570 KFNKAK
+570 RFNKAK

-633 INALTEHVQVI
+633 INALTEHVQVRATI
-644 APVFIDNRESVTELI
+644 FVDNRESVTELI

-668 IVSESDKNL
+668 IVTESDKNL
-677 RVEA
+677 RVGGLI

>member
-1 MTKKS
+1 
-6 IEEVKF
+6 
-12 EEAEK
+12 
-17 LAQWRVS
+17 
-24 TNSQKKQRSRQM
+24 M
-36 KTIKLLKLQLE
+36 KTIKLLKLRLE

-61 NTAIYGANASG
+61 NTSIYGANASG

-104 NAIHKLNHVVTAQLN
+104 NVIHKLNHVVTAILD

-161 ANEYKT
+161 ANEYKS

-201 KIAGDVTDTDVISS
+201 KIAGDVTDAEVMSA
-215 DNSLADLSAF
+215 DNSLKDLSTF

-251 IPELVNEATKAKHDV
+251 IPELVNEATKAKQDT
-266 TGLSPSDLSG
+266 TGLNPSDLSG
-276 EIYVIE
+276 EISVIE
-282 DQINVYEGE
+282 EQIQLIEQE
-291 KTVLKNGGIQTEL
+291 KITLKNGGMQTEL
-304 NKQKASIE
+304 NKQKANIE
-312 LELTKIKANEQ
+312 LELTKIKAKEQ
-323 KETQELLMSKKEE
+323 REVQELLMSKKEE
-336 IFSEQNKV
+336 IFTERDEILNV
-344 TDIENKITRMTNCIM
+344 ENEIAGITFLIQRK
-359 QDKGEIET
+359 QGEIAT
-367 KQRELSKLG
+367 KQQELTRLG
-376 MEWDSLQLEQ
+376 KEWDVLQLEQ
-386 FDEHRKTCP
+386 FDEHRKKCP
-395 TCKQEFPADHIS
+395 TCNQDFPAEHLNS
-407 DMVANFNQEKAEKIK
+407 MMEKFNQEKAEKIK
-422 ENERLGKDNK
+422 ANESAGISNK
-432 AEIVELEIE
+432 ASIDELEADIAELTLDIKNLEMESNTIQSKLE
-441 IATLETDSVLSR
+441 ILE
-453 KEQKEIRTK
+453 
-462 IALLDQQ
+462 QQ
-469 KIELEQ
+469 KLDLEQ
-475 QLKQVEN
+475 QLKQTKN
-482 STTYIEKQAEL
+482 SIEYIEKQAEL
-493 EMIEEKLRDE
+493 ETIEEKLRDE
-503 KGSSVTAVAE
+503 KSSSITAVAE
-513 IQLKI
+513 IQIKI
-518 DELQAEVNDLKA
+518 DKLNAEASDLKA
-530 DLSKFDS
+530 DLAKFDS
-537 NKKQDKRIQE
+537 NQKQENRIQE
-547 LEEESAEKSA
+547 LEEEAAEKGA
-557 MYNELEKGLYLIE
+557 KYDELEMGLYLIE
-570 KFNKAK
+570 RFNKAK

-584 NSKFKYVSFKLFKT
+584 NSKFQYVSFKLFKT
-598 QINGGIDEC
+598 QINGGVEEC

-633 INALTEHVQVI
+633 INALTEHVQVRATI
-644 APVFIDNRESVTELI
+644 FVDNRESVTELI
-659 DTESQLVSL
+659 HTESQLVSL

-677 RVEA
+677 RVGA

>member
-1 MTKKS
+1 
-6 IEEVKF
+6 
-12 EEAEK
+12 
-17 LAQWRVS
+17 
-24 TNSQKKQRSRQM
+24 M

-61 NTAIYGANASG
+61 NTSIYGANASG

-215 DNSLADLSAF
+215 DNSLTDLSTF
-225 LGKHSIEDKLI
+225 LGKHTIEDKLI

-266 TGLSPSDLSG
+266 TGLNPSDLSG
-276 EIYVIE
+276 EITVIE
-282 DQINVYEGE
+282 EQIQLIEQE
-291 KTVLKNGGIQTEL
+291 KITLKNGGMQTEL
-304 NKQKASIE
+304 NKQKANIE
-312 LELTKIKANEQ
+312 LELTDIKANAQ
-323 KETQELLMSKKEE
+323 KEAQEKLANKREE
-336 IFSEQNKV
+336 IFNEQSKL
-344 TDIENKITRMTNCIM
+344 TDFENKITRMSNCVTH
-359 QDKGEIET
+359 DKGEIAT
-367 KQRELSKLG
+367 KQQELTKLG
-376 MEWDSLQLEQ
+376 VSWDALQTER

-395 TCKQEFPADHIS
+395 TCSQEFPAEHIN
-407 DMVANFNQEKAEKIK
+407 DMIAKFNQEKAEKIK
-422 ENERLGKDNK
+422 ENEQFGKGTRAKIN
-432 AEIVELEIE
+432 ELETEIE
-441 IATLETDSVLSR
+441 ELETDIANYR
-453 KEQKEIRTK
+453 KEQEEFRTNLV
-462 IALLDQQ
+462 LLEQQ
-469 KIELEQ
+469 KIELD
-475 QLKQVEN
+475 QLLQQVEN

-503 KGSSVTAVAE
+503 KGTSVTAVAE

-518 DELQAEVNDLKA
+518 DELQAEVNDLKE

-537 NKKQDKRIQE
+537 NKKQDRRIQE

-607 CETIY
+607 CETIF

-633 INALTEHVQVI
+633 INALTDHVQVI
-644 APVFIDNRESVTELI
+644 APIFVDNRESVTELI
-659 DTESQLVSL
+659 DTEAQLISL
-668 IVSESDKNL
+668 IVSGSDKNL

>member
-1 MTKKS
+1 
-6 IEEVKF
+6 
-12 EEAEK
+12 
-17 LAQWRVS
+17 
-24 TNSQKKQRSRQM
+24 M

-61 NTAIYGANASG
+61 NTSIYGANASG

-104 NAIHKLNHVVTAQLN
+104 NVIHKLNHVVTAVLN

-134 WTKSKGKLEQELT
+134 WTKSRGKQEQELT

-161 ANEYKT
+161 ANEYKS

-201 KIAGDVTDTDVISS
+201 KIAGDVTDAEVMSAD
-215 DNSLADLSAF
+215 DSLKDLSIF

-251 IPELVNEATKAKHDV
+251 IPELVNEATKAKQDV
-266 TGLSPSDLSG
+266 TGLNPSDIKGELS
-276 EIYVIE
+276 VIE
-282 DQINVYEGE
+282 EQIQLIEQE
-291 KTVLKNGGIQTEL
+291 KISFKNGGIQTEL
-304 NKQKASIE
+304 NKQKANIE

-336 IFSEQNKV
+336 IFKERNELIDVKNRIGESTFLIQRK
-344 TDIENKITRMTNCIM
+344 
-359 QDKGEIET
+359 QGEIAT
-367 KQRELSKLG
+367 KQQELTKLG
-376 MEWDSLQLEQ
+376 KEWDVLQLEK
-386 FDEHRKTCP
+386 FDEHRKKCP
-395 TCKQEFPADHIS
+395 TCNQDFPAEHLSSMIEK
-407 DMVANFNQEKAEKIK
+407 FNQEKAEKIK
-422 ENERLGKDNK
+422 ENEAAGKSSKAVIEEIEGDIAELSFDNK
-432 AEIVELEIE
+432 ANDLELNNIDSKLEI
-441 IATLETDSVLSR
+441 
-453 KEQKEIRTK
+453 
-462 IALLDQQ
+462 
-469 KIELEQ
+469 LEQ
-475 QLKQVEN
+475 EKKALEHQLEQAEN
-482 STTYIEKQAEL
+482 STTYIEKQSEL

-503 KGSSVTAVAE
+503 KGSSITAVAE
-513 IQLKI
+513 IQIKI
-518 DELQAEVNDLKA
+518 DKLNAEASDLKA
-530 DLSKFDS
+530 DLAKFDS
-537 NKKQDKRIQE
+537 NQKQENRIQE
-547 LEEESAEKSA
+547 LEEEAAEKGTK
-557 MYNELEKGLYLIE
+557 YDELEMGLYLIE
-570 KFNKAK
+570 RFNKAK

-633 INALTEHVQVI
+633 INALTEHVQVL
-644 APVFIDNRESVTELI
+644 APIFVDNRESVTELI

-668 IVSESDKNL
+668 IVSEKDKNL

>member
-1 MTKKS
+1 
-6 IEEVKF
+6 
-12 EEAEK
+12 
-17 LAQWRVS
+17 
-24 TNSQKKQRSRQM
+24 M

-61 NTAIYGANASG
+61 NTSIYGANASG

-104 NAIHKLNHVVTAQLN
+104 NIIHKLNHVVTAVLN

-134 WTKSKGKLEQELT
+134 WTKSRGKLEQELT

-161 ANEYKT
+161 ANEYKS

-201 KIAGDVTDTDVISS
+201 KIAGDVTDDEVISA
-215 DNSLADLSAF
+215 DDSLKDLSTF

-251 IPELVNEATKAKHDV
+251 IPELINEATKAKQDT
-266 TGLSPSDLSG
+266 TGLNQSDIKGELS
-276 EIYVIE
+276 VIE
-282 DQINVYEGE
+282 EQIQLIEQE
-291 KTVLKNGGIQTEL
+291 KNVLKSGGIQTEL
-304 NKQKASIE
+304 NKQKANIE

-323 KETQELLMSKKEE
+323 KEVQELLMSKKEE
-336 IFSEQNKV
+336 IFKERNELIDVKNRIGESTFLIQRK
-344 TDIENKITRMTNCIM
+344 
-359 QDKGEIET
+359 QGEIAT
-367 KQRELSKLG
+367 KQQELTKLG
-376 MEWDSLQLEQ
+376 KEWDVLQLEK
-386 FDEHRKTCP
+386 FDEHRKKCP
-395 TCKQEFPADHIS
+395 TCNQDFPAEHLSSMIEK
-407 DMVANFNQEKAEKIK
+407 FNQEKAEKIK
-422 ENERLGKDNK
+422 ENEAAGKSSKAVIEEIEGDIAELSFDNK
-432 AEIVELEIE
+432 ANDLELNNIDSKLEI
-441 IATLETDSVLSR
+441 
-453 KEQKEIRTK
+453 
-462 IALLDQQ
+462 
-469 KIELEQ
+469 LEQ
-475 QLKQVEN
+475 EKKALEHQLEQAEN
-482 STTYIEKQAEL
+482 STTYIEKQSEL

-503 KGSSVTAVAE
+503 KGSSITAVAE
-513 IQLKI
+513 IQIKI
-518 DELQAEVNDLKA
+518 DKLNAEASDLKA
-530 DLSKFDS
+530 DLAKFDS
-537 NKKQDKRIQE
+537 NQKQENRIHE
-547 LEEESAEKSA
+547 LEEEAAEKSA
-557 MYNELEKGLYLIE
+557 VYNELEKGLYLIE
-570 KFNKAK
+570 QFNKAK

-633 INALTEHVQVI
+633 INALTEHVQVRATI
-644 APVFIDNRESVTELI
+644 FVDNRESVTELI
-659 DTESQLVSL
+659 HTESQLVSL

-677 RVEA
+677 RVGELI

>member
-1 MTKKS
+1 
-6 IEEVKF
+6 
-12 EEAEK
+12 
-17 LAQWRVS
+17 
-24 TNSQKKQRSRQM
+24 M

-61 NTAIYGANASG
+61 NTSIYGANASG

-104 NAIHKLNHVVTAQLN
+104 NVIHKLNHVVTAVLN

-134 WTKSKGKLEQELT
+134 WTKSRGKQEQELT

-161 ANEYKT
+161 ANEYKS

-201 KIAGDVTDTDVISS
+201 KIAGDVTDAEVMSAD
-215 DNSLADLSAF
+215 DSLKDLSIF

-251 IPELVNEATKAKHDV
+251 IPELVNEATKAKQDT
-266 TGLSPSDLSG
+266 TGLNPSDLTG
-276 EIYVIE
+276 ELKVIE
-282 DQINVYEGE
+282 EQIQLIEQE
-291 KTVLKNGGIQTEL
+291 KIVLQNGGIQTEL
-304 NKQKASIE
+304 NKQKANIE

-336 IFSEQNKV
+336 IFDERNELIDVNNRIGESTFLIQRK
-344 TDIENKITRMTNCIM
+344 
-359 QDKGEIET
+359 QGEIAT
-367 KQRELSKLG
+367 KQQELIKLG
-376 MEWDSLQLEQ
+376 KEWDTLQVER
-386 FDEHRKTCP
+386 FDEHRKSCP
-395 TCKQEFPADHIS
+395 TCGQDFPAEHLNSMIEK
-407 DMVANFNQEKAEKIK
+407 FNQEKAEKIK
-422 ENERLGKDNK
+422 ENEAAGKSSK
-432 AEIVELEIE
+432 AVIEETEGDIAELSFDIKANELELNNIE
-441 IATLETDSVLSR
+441 SKLE
-453 KEQKEIRTK
+453 I
-462 IALLDQQ
+462 
-469 KIELEQ
+469 LEQ
-475 QLKQVEN
+475 EKIDLEHQLEQAEN
-482 STTYIEKQAEL
+482 STTYIEKQSEL

-503 KGSSVTAVAE
+503 KGSSITAVAE
-513 IQLKI
+513 IQIKI
-518 DELQAEVNDLKA
+518 DKLNAEASDLKA
-530 DLSKFDS
+530 DLAKFDS
-537 NKKQDKRIQE
+537 NQKQENRIQE
-547 LEEESAEKSA
+547 LEEEAAEKGA
-557 MYNELEKGLYLIE
+557 KYDELEMGLYLIE
-570 KFNKAK
+570 RFNKAK

-633 INALTEHVQVI
+633 INALTEHVQVRATI
-644 APVFIDNRESVTELI
+644 FVDNRESVTELI

-668 IVSESDKNL
+668 IVTESDKNL
-677 RVEA
+677 RVGGLI

>member
-1 MTKKS
+1 
-6 IEEVKF
+6 
-12 EEAEK
+12 
-17 LAQWRVS
+17 
-24 TNSQKKQRSRQM
+24 M
-36 KTIKLLKLQLE
+36 KTIKLLKLRLE

-56 IDFQD
+56 INFQD
-61 NTAIYGANASG
+61 NTSIYGANASG

-92 KDFAIKTLDTEG
+92 KDFAIKTLDMEG
-104 NAIHKLNHVVTAQLN
+104 NVIHKLNHVVTAVLN

-134 WTKSKGKLEQELT
+134 WTKSRGKLEQELT

-161 ANEYKT
+161 ANEYKS

-201 KIAGDVTDTDVISS
+201 KIAGDVTDAEVMSAD
-215 DNSLADLSAF
+215 DSLKDLSIF

-251 IPELVNEATKAKHDV
+251 IPELVNEATKAKQDV
-266 TGLSPSDLSG
+266 TGLNPSDIKGELS
-276 EIYVIE
+276 VIE
-282 DQINVYEGE
+282 EQIQLIEQE
-291 KTVLKNGGIQTEL
+291 KITLKNGGIQTEL
-304 NKQKASIE
+304 NKQKANIE

-323 KETQELLMSKKEE
+323 KEVQEQLMNKKEE
-336 IFSEQNKV
+336 IFDERNELIDVNNRIGESTFLIQRK
-344 TDIENKITRMTNCIM
+344 
-359 QDKGEIET
+359 QGEIAT
-367 KQRELSKLG
+367 KQQELIKLG
-376 MEWDSLQLEQ
+376 KEWDTLQVER
-386 FDEHRKTCP
+386 FDEHRKSCP
-395 TCKQEFPADHIS
+395 TCGQDFPAEHLNSMIEK
-407 DMVANFNQEKAEKIK
+407 FNQEKAEKIK
-422 ENERLGKDNK
+422 ENEAAGKSSK
-432 AEIVELEIE
+432 AVIEETEGDIAELSFDIKANELELNNIE
-441 IATLETDSVLSR
+441 SKLE
-453 KEQKEIRTK
+453 I
-462 IALLDQQ
+462 
-469 KIELEQ
+469 LEQ
-475 QLKQVEN
+475 EKIDLEHQLEQAEN
-482 STTYIEKQAEL
+482 STTYIEKQSEL

-503 KGSSVTAVAE
+503 KGSSITAVAE
-513 IQLKI
+513 IQIKI
-518 DELQAEVNDLKA
+518 DKLNAEASDLKA
-530 DLSKFDS
+530 DLAKFDS
-537 NKKQDKRIQE
+537 NQKQENRIQE
-547 LEEESAEKSA
+547 LEEEAAEKGA
-557 MYNELEKGLYLIE
+557 KYDELEMGLYLIE
-570 KFNKAK
+570 RFNKAK

-584 NSKFKYVSFKLFKT
+584 NGKFKYVSFKLFKT

-633 INALTEHVQVI
+633 INALTEHVQVL
-644 APVFIDNRESVTELI
+644 APIFVDNRESVTELI

-668 IVSESDKNL
+668 IVSEKDKNL
-677 RVEA
+677 RVGGLI

>member
-1 MTKKS
+1 
-6 IEEVKF
+6 
-12 EEAEK
+12 
-17 LAQWRVS
+17 
-24 TNSQKKQRSRQM
+24 M

-47 NFKGIKELE
+47 NFKGIKDLK

-61 NTAIYGANASG
+61 NTSIYGANASG

-92 KDFAIKTLDTEG
+92 KDFAIKTLDTSG
-104 NAIHKLNHVVTAQLN
+104 NVIHKLNHVVTAQLN

-167 FISELLD
+167 FISELLG

-215 DNSLADLSAF
+215 DSSLTDLSAF

-251 IPELVNEATKAKHDV
+251 IPELVNEATKAKQDV

-282 DQINVYEGE
+282 DQIHVYEDE
-291 KTVLKNGGIQTEL
+291 KTILKNGGMQTEL
-304 NKQKASIE
+304 NKQKANIE
-312 LELTKIKANEQ
+312 LELTEIKANEQ
-323 KETQELLMSKKEE
+323 KEVQEKLANKREE
-336 IFSEQNKV
+336 IFNEQSKL
-344 TDIENKITRMTNCIM
+344 TDFENKITRMSNCVTH
-359 QDKGEIET
+359 DKGEIAT
-367 KQRELSKLG
+367 KQQELNKLG
-376 MEWDSLQLEQ
+376 TEWDSLQLED

-395 TCKQEFPADHIS
+395 TCNQEFPS
-407 DMVANFNQEKAEKIK
+407 DQLNSMIETFNQEKAEKIK
-422 ENERLGKDNK
+422 ANEVAGKACKEAINK
-432 AEIVELEIE
+432 LESDIKDITFDIEAHKTEVKNIQSKLEI
-441 IATLETDSVLSR
+441 
-453 KEQKEIRTK
+453 
-462 IALLDQQ
+462 LDQQ
-469 KIELEQ
+469 KAELEL

-493 EMIEEKLRDE
+493 EMIEEKSRDE

-518 DELQAEVNDLKA
+518 DELQAEANDLKA

-547 LEEESAEKSA
+547 LEEESAEKST

-644 APVFIDNRESVTELI
+644 APIFVDNRESVTELI
-659 DTESQLVSL
+659 DTESQLISL

>member
-1 MTKKS
+1 
-6 IEEVKF
+6 
-12 EEAEK
+12 
-17 LAQWRVS
+17 
-24 TNSQKKQRSRQM
+24 M

-47 NFKGIKELE
+47 NFKGVKELE

-61 NTAIYGANASG
+61 NTSIYGANASG

-104 NAIHKLNHVVTAQLN
+104 NVIHKLNHVVTAVLN

-134 WTKSKGKLEQELT
+134 WTKSRGKLEQELT

-161 ANEYKT
+161 ANEYKS

-174 EELFKL
+174 EEVFKL

-201 KIAGDVTDTDVISS
+201 KIAGDVTDAEVMSAD
-215 DNSLADLSAF
+215 DSLKDLSIF

-251 IPELVNEATKAKHDV
+251 IPELVNEATKAKQDV
-266 TGLSPSDLSG
+266 TGLNPSDIKGELS
-276 EIYVIE
+276 VIE
-282 DQINVYEGE
+282 EQIQLIEQE
-291 KTVLKNGGIQTEL
+291 KNVLKNGGIQTEL
-304 NKQKASIE
+304 NKQKANIE

-336 IFSEQNKV
+336 IFDERNELIDVNNRIGESTFLIQRK
-344 TDIENKITRMTNCIM
+344 
-359 QDKGEIET
+359 QGEIAT
-367 KQRELSKLG
+367 KQQELIKLG
-376 MEWDSLQLEQ
+376 KEWDTLQVER
-386 FDEHRKTCP
+386 FDEHRKSCP
-395 TCKQEFPADHIS
+395 TCGQDFPAEHLNSMIER
-407 DMVANFNQEKAEKIK
+407 FNQEKAEKIK
-422 ENERLGKDNK
+422 ENEAAGKSSK
-432 AEIVELEIE
+432 AVIEETKGDIAELSFDIKANELELNNIE
-441 IATLETDSVLSR
+441 SKLE
-453 KEQKEIRTK
+453 I
-462 IALLDQQ
+462 
-469 KIELEQ
+469 LEQ
-475 QLKQVEN
+475 EKTALEHQLEQAEN
-482 STTYIEKQAEL
+482 STTYIEKQSEL

-503 KGSSVTAVAE
+503 KGSSITAVAE
-513 IQLKI
+513 IQIKI
-518 DELQAEVNDLKA
+518 DKLNAEASDLKA
-530 DLSKFDS
+530 DLAKFDS
-537 NKKQDKRIQE
+537 NQKQENRIQE
-547 LEEESAEKSA
+547 LEEEAAEKGA
-557 MYNELEKGLYLIE
+557 KYDELEMGLYLIE
-570 KFNKAK
+570 RFNKAK

-633 INALTEHVQVI
+633 INALTEHVQVRATI
-644 APVFIDNRESVTELI
+644 FVDNRESVTELI

-668 IVSESDKNL
+668 IVTESDKNL
-677 RVEA
+677 RVGGLI

>member
-1 MTKKS
+1 
-6 IEEVKF
+6 
-12 EEAEK
+12 
-17 LAQWRVS
+17 
-24 TNSQKKQRSRQM
+24 M

-659 DTESQLVSL
+659 DTESQLISL

>member
-1 MTKKS
+1 
-6 IEEVKF
+6 
-12 EEAEK
+12 
-17 LAQWRVS
+17 
-24 TNSQKKQRSRQM
+24 M

-61 NTAIYGANASG
+61 NISIYGANASG

-92 KDFAIKTLDTEG
+92 KDFAIKTLDTSG
-104 NAIHKLNHVVTAQLN
+104 NVIHKLNHVVTAQLN

-161 ANEYKT
+161 ANEYKA

>member
-1 MTKKS
+1 
-6 IEEVKF
+6 
-12 EEAEK
+12 
-17 LAQWRVS
+17 
-24 TNSQKKQRSRQM
+24 M
-36 KTIKLLKLQLE
+36 KTIKLLKLRLE

-61 NTAIYGANASG
+61 NTSIYGANASG

-104 NAIHKLNHVVTAQLN
+104 NVIHKLNHVVTAILD

-161 ANEYKT
+161 ANEYKS

-201 KIAGDVTDTDVISS
+201 KIAGDVTDAEVMSA
-215 DNSLADLSAF
+215 DNSLKDLSTF

-251 IPELVNEATKAKHDV
+251 IPELVNEATKAKQDT
-266 TGLSPSDLSG
+266 TGLNPSDLSG
-276 EIYVIE
+276 EISVIE
-282 DQINVYEGE
+282 EQIQLIEQE
-291 KTVLKNGGIQTEL
+291 KITLKNGGMQTEL
-304 NKQKASIE
+304 NKQKANIE
-312 LELTKIKANEQ
+312 LELTKIKAKEQ
-323 KETQELLMSKKEE
+323 REVQELLMSKKEE
-336 IFSEQNKV
+336 IFTERDEILNV
-344 TDIENKITRMTNCIM
+344 ENEIAGITFLIQRK
-359 QDKGEIET
+359 QGEIAT
-367 KQRELSKLG
+367 KQQELTRLG
-376 MEWDSLQLEQ
+376 KEWDVLQLEQ
-386 FDEHRKTCP
+386 FDEHRKKCP
-395 TCKQEFPADHIS
+395 TCNQDFPAEHLNS
-407 DMVANFNQEKAEKIK
+407 MMEKFNQEKAEKIK
-422 ENERLGKDNK
+422 ANESAGISNK
-432 AEIVELEIE
+432 ASIDELEADIAELTLDIKNLEMESNTIQSKLE
-441 IATLETDSVLSR
+441 ILE
-453 KEQKEIRTK
+453 
-462 IALLDQQ
+462 QQ
-469 KIELEQ
+469 KLDLEQ
-475 QLKQVEN
+475 QLKQTKN
-482 STTYIEKQAEL
+482 SIEYIEKQAEL
-493 EMIEEKLRDE
+493 EIIEEKLRDE
-503 KGSSVTAVAE
+503 KGSSITAVAE
-513 IQLKI
+513 IQIKI
-518 DELQAEVNDLKA
+518 DKLNAEASDLKA
-530 DLSKFDS
+530 DLAKFDS
-537 NKKQDKRIQE
+537 NQKQENRIQE
-547 LEEESAEKSA
+547 LEEEAAEKGA
-557 MYNELEKGLYLIE
+557 KYDELEMGLYLIE
-570 KFNKAK
+570 RFNKAK

-584 NSKFKYVSFKLFKT
+584 NGKFQYVSFKLFKT
-598 QINGGIDEC
+598 QINGGVEEC

-633 INALTEHVQVI
+633 INALTEHVQVRATI
-644 APVFIDNRESVTELI
+644 FVDNRESVTELI

-668 IVSESDKNL
+668 IVSESDENL

>member
-1 MTKKS
+1 
-6 IEEVKF
+6 
-12 EEAEK
+12 
-17 LAQWRVS
+17 
-24 TNSQKKQRSRQM
+24 M

-61 NTAIYGANASG
+61 NTSIYGANASG

-92 KDFAIKTLDTEG
+92 KDFAIKTLDTAG
-104 NAIHKLNHVVTAQLN
+104 NVIHKLNHVVTATID

-161 ANEYKT
+161 ANEYKS
-167 FISELLD
+167 FISELLN

-201 KIAGDVTDTDVISS
+201 KIAGDVTDEEVIIA
-215 DNSLADLSAF
+215 DDSLKDLSNF

-251 IPELVNEATKAKHDV
+251 IPELVNEATKAKQDT
-266 TGLSPSDLSG
+266 TGLNPSDIKDELS
-276 EIYVIE
+276 VIE
-282 DQINVYEGE
+282 EQIQLIEQE
-291 KTVLKNGGIQTEL
+291 KNVLKNGGIQTEL
-304 NKQKASIE
+304 NKQKANIE

-336 IFSEQNKV
+336 IFKERNELIDVNNRIGEFTFLIQRK
-344 TDIENKITRMTNCIM
+344 
-359 QDKGEIET
+359 QGEIAT
-367 KQRELSKLG
+367 KQQDLTKLG
-376 MEWDSLQLEQ
+376 KEWDGLQLKQ
-386 FDEHRKTCP
+386 FDEHRKKCP
-395 TCKQEFPADHIS
+395 TCNQDFPAEHLNSMIEK
-407 DMVANFNQEKAEKIK
+407 FNQEKAEKIK
-422 ENERLGKDNK
+422 ENEAAGKSSK
-432 AEIVELEIE
+432 AVIEKIEGEIAELSFDIKTNELELNNIE
-441 IATLETDSVLSR
+441 SKLEIL
-453 KEQKEIRTK
+453 EQEK
-462 IALLDQQ
+462 IALEHQ
-469 KIELEQ
+469 LE
-475 QLKQVEN
+475 QVEN
-482 STTYIEKQAEL
+482 STTYIEKQSEL
-493 EMIEEKLRDE
+493 EMIKEKLRDE
-503 KGSSVTAVAE
+503 KGSSITAVAE
-513 IQLKI
+513 IQIKI
-518 DELQAEVNDLKA
+518 DKLNTEASELKVDLA
-530 DLSKFDS
+530 KFDS
-537 NKKQDKRIQE
+537 NQKQDNRIHE
-547 LEEESAEKSA
+547 LEEEAAEKSNV
-557 MYNELEKGLYLIE
+557 YNELEKGLYLIE
-570 KFNKAK
+570 QFNKAK

-633 INALTEHVQVI
+633 INALTEHVQVL
-644 APVFIDNRESVTELI
+644 APIFVDNRESVTELI

-677 RVEA
+677 RVGELI

>member
-1 MTKKS
+1 
-6 IEEVKF
+6 
-12 EEAEK
+12 
-17 LAQWRVS
+17 
-24 TNSQKKQRSRQM
+24 M
-36 KTIKLLKLQLE
+36 KTIKLLKVQLE

-56 IDFQD
+56 IDFE
-61 NTAIYGANASG
+61 NSTSIYGANASG

-104 NAIHKLNHVVTAQLN
+104 NVIHKLNHVVTAV
-119 IDGEQIEL
+119 IDVDGEQVEL

-134 WTKSKGKLEQELT
+134 WTKSRGKLEQELT

-161 ANEYKT
+161 ANEYKS
-167 FISELLD
+167 FISGLLD

-201 KIAGDVTDTDVISS
+201 KIAGDVTDAEVMSAD
-215 DNSLADLSAF
+215 DSLKDLRIF

-251 IPELVNEATKAKHDV
+251 IPELVNEASKAKQDT
-266 TGLSPSDLSG
+266 TGLNPSDLSG
-276 EIYVIE
+276 ELTVIE
-282 DQINVYEGE
+282 EQIQLIEQE
-291 KTVLKNGGIQTEL
+291 KITLKNGGIQTEL
-304 NKQKASIE
+304 NKQKANIE

-336 IFSEQNKV
+336 IFKERNELIDVKNRIGESTFLIQRK
-344 TDIENKITRMTNCIM
+344 
-359 QDKGEIET
+359 QGEIAT
-367 KQRELSKLG
+367 KQQELTKLG
-376 MEWDSLQLEQ
+376 KEWDVLQLEK
-386 FDEHRKTCP
+386 FDEHRKKCP
-395 TCKQEFPADHIS
+395 TCNQDFPAEHLSSMIEK
-407 DMVANFNQEKAEKIK
+407 FNQEKAEKIK
-422 ENERLGKDNK
+422 ENEAAGKSSKAVIEEIEGDIAELSFDNK
-432 AEIVELEIE
+432 ANDLELNNIDSKLEI
-441 IATLETDSVLSR
+441 
-453 KEQKEIRTK
+453 
-462 IALLDQQ
+462 
-469 KIELEQ
+469 LEQ
-475 QLKQVEN
+475 EKKALEHQLEQAEN
-482 STTYIEKQAEL
+482 STTYIEKQSEL

-503 KGSSVTAVAE
+503 KGSSITAVAE
-513 IQLKI
+513 IQIKI
-518 DELQAEVNDLKA
+518 DKLNAEASDLKA
-530 DLSKFDS
+530 DLAKFDS
-537 NKKQDKRIQE
+537 NQKQENRIQE
-547 LEEESAEKSA
+547 LEEEAAEKGTK
-557 MYNELEKGLYLIE
+557 YDELEMGLYLIE
-570 KFNKAK
+570 RFNKAK

-633 INALTEHVQVI
+633 INALTEHVQVL
-644 APVFIDNRESVTELI
+644 APIFVDNRESVTELI

-668 IVSESDKNL
+668 IVSEKDKNL

>member
-1 MTKKS
+1 
-6 IEEVKF
+6 
-12 EEAEK
+12 
-17 LAQWRVS
+17 
-24 TNSQKKQRSRQM
+24 M

-61 NTAIYGANASG
+61 NTSIYGANASG

-104 NAIHKLNHVVTAQLN
+104 NIIHKLNHVVTAVLN

-134 WTKSKGKLEQELT
+134 WTKSRGKLEQELT

-161 ANEYKT
+161 ANEYKS

-193 KKRRAMLI
+193 KKRGAMLI
-201 KIAGDVTDTDVISS
+201 KIAGDVTDDEVISA
-215 DNSLADLSAF
+215 DDSLKDLSTF

-251 IPELVNEATKAKHDV
+251 IPELINEATKAKQDT
-266 TGLSPSDLSG
+266 TGLNQSDIKGELS
-276 EIYVIE
+276 VIE
-282 DQINVYEGE
+282 EQIQLIEQE
-291 KTVLKNGGIQTEL
+291 KNVLKSGGIQTEL
-304 NKQKASIE
+304 NKQKANIE

-323 KETQELLMSKKEE
+323 KEVQELLMSKKEE
-336 IFSEQNKV
+336 IFKERNELIDVKNRIGESTFLIQRK
-344 TDIENKITRMTNCIM
+344 
-359 QDKGEIET
+359 QGEIAT
-367 KQRELSKLG
+367 KQQELTKLG
-376 MEWDSLQLEQ
+376 KEWDVLQLEK
-386 FDEHRKTCP
+386 FDEHRKKCP
-395 TCKQEFPADHIS
+395 TCNQDFPAEHLSSMIEK
-407 DMVANFNQEKAEKIK
+407 FNQEKAEKIK
-422 ENERLGKDNK
+422 ENEAAGKSSKAVIEEIEGDIAELSFDNK
-432 AEIVELEIE
+432 ANDLELNNIDSKLEI
-441 IATLETDSVLSR
+441 
-453 KEQKEIRTK
+453 
-462 IALLDQQ
+462 
-469 KIELEQ
+469 LEQ
-475 QLKQVEN
+475 EKKALEHQLEQAEN
-482 STTYIEKQAEL
+482 STTYIEKQSEL

-503 KGSSVTAVAE
+503 KGSSITAVAE
-513 IQLKI
+513 IQIKI
-518 DELQAEVNDLKA
+518 DKLNAEASDLKA
-530 DLSKFDS
+530 DLAKFDS
-537 NKKQDKRIQE
+537 NQKQENRIHE
-547 LEEESAEKSA
+547 LEEEAAEKSA
-557 MYNELEKGLYLIE
+557 VYNELEKGLYLIE
-570 KFNKAK
+570 QFNKAK

-633 INALTEHVQVI
+633 INALTEHVQVRATI
-644 APVFIDNRESVTELI
+644 FVDNRESVTELI
-659 DTESQLVSL
+659 HTESQLVSL

>member
-1 MTKKS
+1 
-6 IEEVKF
+6 
-12 EEAEK
+12 
-17 LAQWRVS
+17 
-24 TNSQKKQRSRQM
+24 M

-61 NTAIYGANASG
+61 NISIYGANASG

-92 KDFAIKTLDTEG
+92 KDFAIKTLDIEG
-104 NAIHKLNHVVTAQLN
+104 NVIHKLNHVVTAVLD

-134 WTKSKGKLEQELT
+134 WTKSKGKLEHELT

-193 KKRRAMLI
+193 KKRREMLI
-201 KIAGDVTDTDVISS
+201 KVAGDVTDTDVINS
-215 DNSLADLSAF
+215 DKSLNDLSAF

-282 DQINVYEGE
+282 DQINVYENE
-291 KTVLKNGGIQTEL
+291 KAVLKNGGMQAEL
-304 NKQKASIE
+304 NKQKANIE

-359 QDKGEIET
+359 QDKGEIAT

-386 FDEHRKTCP
+386 FDEHRKTCQ
-395 TCKQEFPADHIS
+395 TCKQEFPADRIS

-422 ENERLGKDNK
+422 ENERLGKETKTKIN
-432 AEIVELEIE
+432 ELENEIE
-441 IATLETDSVLSR
+441 SLETDIENCR
-453 KEQKEIRTK
+453 KEQEAFQTNLE
-462 IALLDQQ
+462 LLEQQ
-469 KIELEQ
+469 KIELD
-475 QLKQVEN
+475 QLLQQVEN

-659 DTESQLVSL
+659 HTESQLVSL

>member
-1 MTKKS
+1 
-6 IEEVKF
+6 
-12 EEAEK
+12 
-17 LAQWRVS
+17 
-24 TNSQKKQRSRQM
+24 M

-61 NTAIYGANASG
+61 NTSIYGANASG

-92 KDFAIKTLDTEG
+92 KDFAIKTLDMEG
-104 NAIHKLNHVVTAQLN
+104 KVIHKLNHVVTAV
-119 IDGEQIEL
+119 IDVDGEQVEL

-134 WTKSKGKLEQELT
+134 WTKSRGKLEQELT

-161 ANEYKT
+161 ANGYKS

-201 KIAGDVTDTDVISS
+201 KIAGDVTDAEVTSAD
-215 DNSLADLSAF
+215 DSLKDLSIF

-251 IPELVNEATKAKHDV
+251 IPELVNEATKAKQDV
-266 TGLSPSDLSG
+266 TGLNPSDIKGELS
-276 EIYVIE
+276 VIE
-282 DQINVYEGE
+282 EQIQFIEQE
-291 KTVLKNGGIQTEL
+291 KNVLKNGGIQTEL
-304 NKQKASIE
+304 NKQKANIE

-336 IFSEQNKV
+336 IFEERNELIDVNNRIGESTFLIQRK
-344 TDIENKITRMTNCIM
+344 
-359 QDKGEIET
+359 QGEIAT
-367 KQRELSKLG
+367 KQQELTKLG
-376 MEWDSLQLEQ
+376 KEWDVLQVEK
-386 FDEHRKTCP
+386 FDEHRKKCP
-395 TCKQEFPADHIS
+395 TCNQDFPAEHLSSMIEK
-407 DMVANFNQEKAEKIK
+407 FNQEKAEKIK
-422 ENERLGKDNK
+422 ENEAAGKSSK
-432 AEIVELEIE
+432 AVIEETEGDIAELSFDIKANELELNNIE
-441 IATLETDSVLSR
+441 SKLE
-453 KEQKEIRTK
+453 I
-462 IALLDQQ
+462 
-469 KIELEQ
+469 LEQ
-475 QLKQVEN
+475 EKTALEHQLEQAEN
-482 STTYIEKQAEL
+482 STTYIEKQSEL

-503 KGSSVTAVAE
+503 KGSSITAVAE
-513 IQLKI
+513 IQIKI
-518 DELQAEVNDLKA
+518 DKLNAEASDLKA
-530 DLSKFDS
+530 DLAKFDS
-537 NKKQDKRIQE
+537 NQKQENRIQE
-547 LEEESAEKSA
+547 LEEEAAEKGA
-557 MYNELEKGLYLIE
+557 KYDELEMGLYLIE
-570 KFNKAK
+570 RFNKAK

-633 INALTEHVQVI
+633 INALTEHVQVRATI
-644 APVFIDNRESVTELI
+644 FVDNRESVTELI

>member
-1 MTKKS
+1 
-6 IEEVKF
+6 
-12 EEAEK
+12 
-17 LAQWRVS
+17 
-24 TNSQKKQRSRQM
+24 M
-36 KTIKLLKLQLE
+36 KTIKLLQLQLE
-47 NFKGIKELE
+47 NFKGIKDLE

-61 NTAIYGANASG
+61 NTSIYGANASG

-104 NAIHKLNHVVTAQLN
+104 NAIHKLNHVVTAQLS

-127 SKKYMEK
+127 SKKHMEK

-215 DNSLADLSAF
+215 DNSLTDLSAF
-225 LGKHSIEDKLI
+225 LGKHTIEDKLI

-251 IPELVNEATKAKHDV
+251 IPELVNEATKAKQDT
-266 TGLSPSDLSG
+266 TGLNPSDIQG
-276 EIYVIE
+276 EISVIE
-282 DQINVYEGE
+282 DQIHVYED
-291 KTVLKNGGIQTEL
+291 KKVVLKSGGMQTEL
-304 NKQKASIE
+304 NKQKANIE
-312 LELTKIKANEQ
+312 LELTKIKVNEQ
-323 KETQELLMSKKEE
+323 KETQEQLMNKREE
-336 IFSEQNKV
+336 IFIEQNNLSKV
-344 TDIENKITRMTNCIM
+344 NNQITEFTNRI
-359 QDKGEIET
+359 QARKGEVAT
-367 KQRELSKLG
+367 KRQELAKLG
-376 MEWDSLQLEQ
+376 SEWDMLQLEH
-386 FDEHRKTCP
+386 FDEHRKLCP
-395 TCKQEFPADHIS
+395 TCGQDFPTEDLNLMIAT
-407 DMVANFNQEKAEKIK
+407 FNQDKAEKIK
-422 ENERLGKDNK
+422 ANESAGKSTKEEINYIETDIAEIELGIDGHLKNEK
-432 AEIVELEIE
+432 AEIQLKLEI
-441 IATLETDSVLSR
+441 
-453 KEQKEIRTK
+453 
-462 IALLDQQ
+462 LDQQ
-469 KIELEQ
+469 KAELEL

-482 STTYIEKQAEL
+482 STNYIEKQAEL
-493 EMIEEKLRDE
+493 EMVEEKLRDE

-518 DELQAEVNDLKA
+518 EELQAEVNDLKA

-570 KFNKAK
+570 QFNKTK
-576 CNLLEDKI
+576 CSLLEDKI
-584 NSKFKYVSFKLFKT
+584 NSKFKYVSFKLFKL

-607 CETIY
+607 CETIF

-633 INALTEHVQVI
+633 INALIEHVQVI

>member
-1 MTKKS
+1 
-6 IEEVKF
+6 
-12 EEAEK
+12 
-17 LAQWRVS
+17 
-24 TNSQKKQRSRQM
+24 M

-47 NFKGIKELE
+47 NFKGVKELE

-61 NTAIYGANASG
+61 NTSIYGANASG

-104 NAIHKLNHVVTAQLN
+104 NVIHKLNHVVTAVLN

-134 WTKSKGKLEQELT
+134 WTKSRGKPEQELT

-161 ANEYKT
+161 ANEYKS

-201 KIAGDVTDTDVISS
+201 KIAGDVTDAEVMSAD
-215 DNSLADLSAF
+215 DSLKDLSIF

-251 IPELVNEATKAKHDV
+251 IPELVNEATKAKQDV
-266 TGLSPSDLSG
+266 TGLNPSDIKGELS
-276 EIYVIE
+276 VIE
-282 DQINVYEGE
+282 EQIQLIEQE
-291 KTVLKNGGIQTEL
+291 KISLKNGGIQTEL
-304 NKQKASIE
+304 NKQKANIE
-312 LELTKIKANEQ
+312 LDLTKIKANEQ

-336 IFSEQNKV
+336 IFKERNELIDVKNRIGESTFLIQRK
-344 TDIENKITRMTNCIM
+344 
-359 QDKGEIET
+359 QGEIAT
-367 KQRELSKLG
+367 KQQELTKLG
-376 MEWDSLQLEQ
+376 KEWDVLQLEK
-386 FDEHRKTCP
+386 FDEHRKKCP
-395 TCKQEFPADHIS
+395 TCNQDFPAEHLSSMIEK
-407 DMVANFNQEKAEKIK
+407 FNQEKAEKIK
-422 ENERLGKDNK
+422 ENEAAGKSSKAVIEEIEGDIAELSFDNK
-432 AEIVELEIE
+432 ANDLELNNIDSKLEI
-441 IATLETDSVLSR
+441 
-453 KEQKEIRTK
+453 
-462 IALLDQQ
+462 
-469 KIELEQ
+469 LEQ
-475 QLKQVEN
+475 EKKALEHQLEQAEN
-482 STTYIEKQAEL
+482 STTYIEKQSEL

-503 KGSSVTAVAE
+503 KGSSITAVAE
-513 IQLKI
+513 IQIKI
-518 DELQAEVNDLKA
+518 DKLNAEASDLKA
-530 DLSKFDS
+530 DLAKFDS
-537 NKKQDKRIQE
+537 NQKQENRIQE
-547 LEEESAEKSA
+547 LEEEAAEKGTK
-557 MYNELEKGLYLIE
+557 YDELEMGLYLIE
-570 KFNKAK
+570 RFNKAK

-633 INALTEHVQVI
+633 INALTEHVQVL
-644 APVFIDNRESVTELI
+644 APIFVDNRESVTELI

-668 IVSESDKNL
+668 IVSEKDKNL

>member
-1 MTKKS
+1 
-6 IEEVKF
+6 
-12 EEAEK
+12 
-17 LAQWRVS
+17 
-24 TNSQKKQRSRQM
+24 M

-61 NTAIYGANASG
+61 NTSIYGANASG

-92 KDFAIKTLDTEG
+92 KDFAIKTLDTSG
-104 NAIHKLNHVVTAQLN
+104 NVIHKLNHVVTARLS
-119 IDGEQIEL
+119 IDGEQVDL
-127 SKKYMEK
+127 TKKYMEK

-161 ANEYKT
+161 ANEYKS

-180 ITNPLYFNEQFDW
+180 ITNPLFFNEQFDW

-201 KIAGDVTDTDVISS
+201 KIAGDVTDTEVINS
-215 DNSLADLSAF
+215 DKSLNDLSAF

-251 IPELVNEATKAKHDV
+251 IPELVNEATKAKQDT
-266 TGLSPSDLSG
+266 TGLNPSDIQA

-304 NKQKASIE
+304 NKQKANIE

-359 QDKGEIET
+359 QDKGEIAT
-367 KQRELSKLG
+367 KQRELSELG

-395 TCKQEFPADHIS
+395 TCKQEFPADRIS

-482 STTYIEKQAEL
+482 STTYIEKQSEL

-518 DELQAEVNDLKA
+518 DELQAEVNDLKE
-530 DLSKFDS
+530 DLSKFDI
-537 NKKQDKRIQE
+537 NKKQDNRIQE
-547 LEEESAEKSA
+547 LEDESAEKSA

-570 KFNKAK
+570 QFNKTK
-576 CNLLEDKI
+576 CSLLEDKI
-584 NSKFKYVSFKLFKT
+584 NSKFKYVSFKLFKM

-607 CETIY
+607 CETIF

-633 INALTEHVQVI
+633 INALTDYVQVI
-644 APVFIDNRESVTELI
+644 APIFVDNRESVTELI

-668 IVSESDKNL
+668 IVSESDENL

>member
-1 MTKKS
+1 
-6 IEEVKF
+6 
-12 EEAEK
+12 
-17 LAQWRVS
+17 
-24 TNSQKKQRSRQM
+24 M

-61 NTAIYGANASG
+61 NISIYGANASG

-92 KDFAIKTLDTEG
+92 KDFAIKTLDTSG
-104 NAIHKLNHVVTAQLN
+104 NVIHKLNHVVTAQLN

-161 ANEYKT
+161 ANEYKA

-644 APVFIDNRESVTELI
+644 APIFVDNRESVTELI
-659 DTESQLVSL
+659 DTESQLISL

>member
-1 MTKKS
+1 M
-6 IEEVKF
+6 
-12 EEAEK
+12 
-17 LAQWRVS
+17 R
-24 TNSQKKQRSRQM
+24 
-36 KTIKLLKLQLE
+36 TIKLLKLQLE
-47 NFKGIKELE
+47 NFKGVKELE

-61 NTAIYGANASG
+61 NTSIYGANASG

-104 NAIHKLNHVVTAQLN
+104 NVIHKLNHVVTAVLN

-134 WTKSKGKLEQELT
+134 WTKSRGKPEQELT

-161 ANEYKT
+161 ANEYKS

-201 KIAGDVTDTDVISS
+201 KIAGDVTDAEVMSAD
-215 DNSLADLSAF
+215 DSLKDLSIF

-251 IPELVNEATKAKHDV
+251 IPELVNEATKAKQDV
-266 TGLSPSDLSG
+266 TGLNPSDIKGELS
-276 EIYVIE
+276 VIE
-282 DQINVYEGE
+282 EQIQLIEQE
-291 KTVLKNGGIQTEL
+291 KISLKNGGIQTEL
-304 NKQKASIE
+304 NKQKANIE

-336 IFSEQNKV
+336 IFKERNELIDVKNRIGESTFLIQRK
-344 TDIENKITRMTNCIM
+344 
-359 QDKGEIET
+359 QGEIAT
-367 KQRELSKLG
+367 KQQELTKLG
-376 MEWDSLQLEQ
+376 KEWDVLQLEK
-386 FDEHRKTCP
+386 FDEHRKKCP
-395 TCKQEFPADHIS
+395 TCNQDFPAEHLSSMIEK
-407 DMVANFNQEKAEKIK
+407 FNQEKAEKIK
-422 ENERLGKDNK
+422 ENEAAGKSSKAVIEEIEGDIAELSFDNK
-432 AEIVELEIE
+432 ANDLELNNIDSKLEI
-441 IATLETDSVLSR
+441 
-453 KEQKEIRTK
+453 
-462 IALLDQQ
+462 
-469 KIELEQ
+469 LEQ
-475 QLKQVEN
+475 EKKALEHQLEQAEN
-482 STTYIEKQAEL
+482 STTYIEKQSEL

-503 KGSSVTAVAE
+503 KGSSITAVAE
-513 IQLKI
+513 IQIKI
-518 DELQAEVNDLKA
+518 DKLNAEASDLKA
-530 DLSKFDS
+530 DLAKFDS
-537 NKKQDKRIQE
+537 NQKQENRIQE
-547 LEEESAEKSA
+547 LEEEAAEKGTK
-557 MYNELEKGLYLIE
+557 YDELEMGLYLIE
-570 KFNKAK
+570 RFNKAK

-633 INALTEHVQVI
+633 INALTEHVQVL
-644 APVFIDNRESVTELI
+644 APIFVDNRESVTELI

-668 IVSESDKNL
+668 IVSEKDKNL

>member
-1 MTKKS
+1 
-6 IEEVKF
+6 
-12 EEAEK
+12 
-17 LAQWRVS
+17 
-24 TNSQKKQRSRQM
+24 M
-36 KTIKLLKLQLE
+36 KTIKLLKLRLE

-61 NTAIYGANASG
+61 NTSIYGANASG

-104 NAIHKLNHVVTAQLN
+104 NVIHKLNHVVTAILD

-161 ANEYKT
+161 ANEYKS

-201 KIAGDVTDTDVISS
+201 KIAGDVTDAEVMSA
-215 DNSLADLSAF
+215 DNSLKDLSTF

-251 IPELVNEATKAKHDV
+251 IPELVNEATKAKQDT
-266 TGLSPSDLSG
+266 TGLNPSDLSG
-276 EIYVIE
+276 EISVIE
-282 DQINVYEGE
+282 EQIQLIEQE
-291 KTVLKNGGIQTEL
+291 KITLKNGGMQTEL
-304 NKQKASIE
+304 NKQKANIE
-312 LELTKIKANEQ
+312 LELTKIKAKEQ
-323 KETQELLMSKKEE
+323 REVQELLMSKKEE
-336 IFSEQNKV
+336 IFTERDEIINV
-344 TDIENKITRMTNCIM
+344 ENEIAGITFLIQRK
-359 QDKGEIET
+359 QGEIAT
-367 KQRELSKLG
+367 KQQELTRLAK
-376 MEWDSLQLEQ
+376 EWDGLQLEQ
-386 FDEHRKTCP
+386 FDEHCKKCP
-395 TCKQEFPADHIS
+395 TCNQDFPAEHLNS
-407 DMVANFNQEKAEKIK
+407 MMEKFNQEKAEKIK
-422 ENERLGKDNK
+422 ANESAGISNK
-432 AEIVELEIE
+432 ASIDELEADIAELTLDIKNLEMESNTIQSKLE
-441 IATLETDSVLSR
+441 ILE
-453 KEQKEIRTK
+453 
-462 IALLDQQ
+462 QQ
-469 KIELEQ
+469 KLDLEQ
-475 QLKQVEN
+475 QLKQTKN
-482 STTYIEKQAEL
+482 SIEYIEKQAEL
-493 EMIEEKLRDE
+493 ETIEEKLRDE
-503 KGSSVTAVAE
+503 KSSSITAVAE
-513 IQLKI
+513 IQIKI
-518 DELQAEVNDLKA
+518 DKLNAEASDLKA
-530 DLSKFDS
+530 DLAKFDS
-537 NKKQDKRIQE
+537 NQKQDNRIHE
-547 LEEESAEKSA
+547 LEEEAAEKSA
-557 MYNELEKGLYLIE
+557 VYNELEKGLYLIE
-570 KFNKAK
+570 QFNKAK

-633 INALTEHVQVI
+633 INALTEHVQVRATI
-644 APVFIDNRESVTELI
+644 FVDNRESVTELI
-659 DTESQLVSL
+659 HTESQLVSL

-677 RVEA
+677 RVGELI